1 MNRRDDSH
9 RVIDMLRYAELAIAV
24 LDGDSLEQ
32 LSQDVVK
39 SAALS
44 KFVENV
50 GEAAFKSDSGTLV
63 RYPQVDWP
71 RMIGMRHRLVHEY
84 YNIRLDI
91 LHDVIVNYLPPLIED
106 LGASGR
112 LS

>member
-1 MNRRDDSH
+1 MRRRDDID
-9 RVIDMLRYAELAIAV
+9 RLNDMLRYAELAIVV

-32 LSQDVVK
+32 LEQNVIK

-50 GEAAFKSDSGTLV
+50 GEAAYKSEPGTLAQ
-63 RYPQVDWP
+63 YPQIDWP
-71 RMIGMRHRLVHEY
+71 RLIGMRHRLVHEY

-91 LHDVIVNYLPPLIED
+91 LHDAIVNYLPALIRD
-106 LGASGR
+106 LHH
-112 LS
+112 

>member
-1 MNRRDDSH
+1 
-9 RVIDMLRYAELAIAV
+9 LP
-24 LDGDSLEQ
+24 
-32 LSQDVVK
+32 DVVK

-50 GEAAFKSDSGTLV
+50 GEAAYKSDSNTLA

-71 RMIGMRHRLVHEY
+71 HMIGMRHRLVHEY

-106 LGASGR
+106 LGGTGR
-112 LS
+112 IS

>member
-1 MNRRDDSH
+1 MRRRDDTD
-9 RVIDMLRYAELAIAV
+9 RLNDMLRYTELAVVV
-24 LDGDSLEQ
+24 LDGDGLEQ
-32 LSQDVVK
+32 LEQDVVK

-50 GEAAFKSDSGTLV
+50 GEAAYKSDPGTLV

-106 LGASGR
+106 LGGSGR

>member
-9 RVIDMLRYAELAIAV
+9 RITDMLRYAELAIVV

-32 LSQDVVK
+32 LERSVIK

-50 GEAAFKSDSGTLV
+50 GEAAYKTADSTLA

-71 RMIGMRHRLVHEY
+71 RLIGMRHRLVHEY

-91 LHDVIVNYLPPLIED
+91 LHDVIVNYLPALIAELTG
-106 LGASGR
+106 LGR
-112 LS
+112 DF

>member
-1 MNRRDDSH
+1 MRRRDDTD
-9 RVIDMLRYAELAIAV
+9 RLNDMLRYAELAVVI

-32 LSQDVVK
+32 LEQNVVK

-50 GEAAFKSDSGTLV
+50 GEAAYKSEPGALAG
-63 RYPQVDWP
+63 YPQVDWP
-71 RMIGMRHRLVHEY
+71 RMIRMRHRLVHEY

-91 LHDVIVNYLPPLIED
+91 LRDVIVNYLPPLIED
-106 LGASGR
+106 LGGVGR
-112 LS
+112 IS